1 MNITLGAVWAVF
13 ALVLMVAAFWHHTR
27 LNQVALR
34 AAIQHAEQQGL
45 QLLDQSVVLQRLR
58 VVRDKHGALRLER
71 RYRFE
76 FSLQGDRRFRGWITL
91 FGRHVARVESEP
103 FPESGASL
111 PPIDG
116 PPRLH

>member
-1 MNITLGAVWAVF
+1 MNATLGTVWTVF
-13 ALVLMVAAFWHHTR
+13 ALVLLVAAFWHHSR

-45 QLLDQSVVLQRLR
+45 QLLDQSVILQRLR
-58 VVRDKHGALRLER
+58 LKRDRLGALRLER

-91 FGRHVARVESEP
+91 LGRHVARVESEP
-103 FPESGASL
+103 FPEPGTSP

-116 PPRLH
+116 PPHMH

>member
-1 MNITLGAVWAVF
+1 MNPTLGAVWTIF
-13 ALVLMVAAFWHHTR
+13 ALVLMVVAFWHHSR
-27 LNQVALR
+27 LNQMALR

-45 QLLDQSVVLQRLR
+45 QLLDQSVILHRLR
-58 VVRDKHGALRLER
+58 IRRDHQGGLRLER

-91 FGRHVARVESEP
+91 LGRHVARVESEP
-103 FPESGASL
+103 FPEPGTSL

-116 PPRLH
+116 PPRMH